1 MGMHTQ
7 HVDDLIDEYALGI
20 LDPPAREMV
29 ERHVATCPP
38 CRRIAQQTEDVAH
51 LLAFAA
57 PPIVPPKRCKLRI
70 MEKIER
76 ERFLATPARRRSA
89 FNRPALWANMAALA
103 ALLLLGVWI
112 VNLQNQL
119 NQLRAEAASA
129 QTQVALI
136 NGENLQLQTQIAEF
150 EDFDTI
156 IARSAAVRY
165 LNGVGRAAAAS
176 AETYMTPG
184 DNTALLVVR
193 NLPPPPPGKTYQVW
207 VARPNHQQP
216 LSTFAVDE
224 PGELVKVKIAP
235 PEPMDTYQEIMVT
248 IENAG
253 GASTPS
259 DETVLAGDL

>member
-1 MGMHTQ
+1 MHTQ

-20 LDPPAREMV
+20 LDPPVRKTV
-29 ERHVATCPP
+29 ELHIAACPP
-38 CRRIAQQTEDVAH
+38 CRRVAQQTEDVAH

-57 PPIVPPKRCKLRI
+57 PPIAPPRRCKLRLL
-70 MEKIER
+70 EKIER
-76 ERFLATPARRRSA
+76 EQFLAMPTRRRSA
-89 FNRPALWANMAALA
+89 LGRPALWANVAALV
-103 ALLLLGVWI
+103 ALLLLGAWV

-119 NQLRAEAASA
+119 NHMAAEAASA

-136 NGENLQLQTQIAEF
+136 NGENLRLQTQIAEF

-156 IARSAAVRY
+156 MARSVAVRY
-165 LNGVGRAAAAS
+165 LNGVGPAAAAS

-184 DNTALLVVR
+184 DKTALLVVR

-207 VARPNHQQP
+207 VARSNHQQP
-216 LSTFAVDE
+216 LSTFAVDA

-248 IENAG
+248 IEDAG
-253 GASTPS
+253 GASSPS